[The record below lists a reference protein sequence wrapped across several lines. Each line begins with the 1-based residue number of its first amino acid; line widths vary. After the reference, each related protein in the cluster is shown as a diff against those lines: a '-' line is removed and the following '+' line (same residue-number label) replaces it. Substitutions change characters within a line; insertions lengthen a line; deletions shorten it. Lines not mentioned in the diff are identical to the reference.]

1 MPLNNVFLH
10 LDLDKIQSELDTVI
24 NNQRDSVLQEAIII
38 SQNDEII
45 SQNQKVFNELSD
57 MNTTLDN
64 IRESDIE
71 TSKWARIAA
80 LSADTCAWISL
91 ANYI

>member
-1 MPLNNVFLH
+1 
-10 LDLDKIQSELDTVI
+10 
-24 NNQRDSVLQEAIII
+24 
-38 SQNDEII
+38 
-45 SQNQKVFNELSD
+45 

>member
-38 SQNDEII
+38 SQNEEII

-71 TSKWARIAA
+71 TSIWARIDA